1 MGRLQKLYN
10 VVNEPML
17 PNAVILAR
25 GTCGFPPLEGNMR
38 SFRLASVF
46 ALIFAQGMF
55 GQAFKTLAV
64 FDGTNGS
71 TPEGAF
77 TQGANG
83 SLYSTTYAGGGHSAG
98 TVFKMTPAGA
108 LTTLYSFT
116 GAGSGVGD
124 GSGPYSAPVLATS
137 GNFYGT
143 TPYAG
148 ASGFYGTV
156 YQISPSGTLTTLY
169 SFCATGGSCTDGV
182 KPFAGLVQGVNGQLY
197 GTTSG
202 GGAVSAGCPSGCGT
216 IFSITLAG
224 QLTTLHSFHKT
235 DGMYPNGLVLGSDGD
250 LYGTT
255 YQGGA
260 STNGGTVF
268 KITPAGKLTT
278 LHEFTGYPNDGA
290 EPYAGLV
297 QAADGN
303 FYGTTYSGGTILD
316 GAGTVYEITPA
327 GVETLLFSFSGG
339 VDGGEPA
346 AALIQGTDGNLYS
359 TTEYGGTNC
368 TSNGGSGCGT
378 IFSITTAGTL
388 TTLYNFCPAGAP
400 PCSDGYAPVSGLF
413 QGTNGT
419 FYGTTPNGGSTYMG
433 TAYNL
438 STGLGRFV
446 QLVPT
451 TGAVGS
457 TVTILGTGLTGATSV
472 TFNRVSAEFKVSV
485 STVIKATVPT
495 GATTGLV
502 EVVTPTGTLKSN
514 VEYIVR

>member
-1 MGRLQKLYN
+1 MRLMGRLQKLYN

-25 GTCGFPPLEGNMR
+25 GICGFPPLEGNML

-124 GSGPYSAPVLATS
+124 GRGPYSAPVLATN

-235 DGMYPNGLVLGSDGD
+235 DGMYPNGLVFLRM
-250 LYGTT
+250 T
-255 YQGGA
+255 
-260 STNGGTVF
+260 
-268 KITPAGKLTT
+268 
-278 LHEFTGYPNDGA
+278 
-290 EPYAGLV
+290 
-297 QAADGN
+297 
-303 FYGTTYSGGTILD
+303 
-316 GAGTVYEITPA
+316 
-327 GVETLLFSFSGG
+327 
-339 VDGGEPA
+339 
-346 AALIQGTDGNLYS
+346 
-359 TTEYGGTNC
+359 
-368 TSNGGSGCGT
+368 
-378 IFSITTAGTL
+378 
-388 TTLYNFCPAGAP
+388 
-400 PCSDGYAPVSGLF
+400 
-413 QGTNGT
+413 
-419 FYGTTPNGGSTYMG
+419 
-433 TAYNL
+433 
-438 STGLGRFV
+438 
-446 QLVPT
+446 
-451 TGAVGS
+451 
-457 TVTILGTGLTGATSV
+457 
-472 TFNRVSAEFKVSV
+472 
-485 STVIKATVPT
+485 
-495 GATTGLV
+495 
-502 EVVTPTGTLKSN
+502 
-514 VEYIVR
+514 